1 MVAWFCRT
9 RSFEILSLRKAC
21 SKSNRLF
28 TKAVARQRYCSRFE
42 RHSRFVALRKLFLLF
57 SVRSSILG
65 KNMKS
70 KPDRTLD
77 CVGLYCPEPVFKTRL
92 ELDEMKVGETLEVLA
107 DDPAA
112 ESDIRSLVKNLK
124 QELVSVVRKGDQ
136 VQIMIKKVK

>member
-1 MVAWFCRT
+1 
-9 RSFEILSLRKAC
+9 
-21 SKSNRLF
+21 
-28 TKAVARQRYCSRFE
+28 
-42 RHSRFVALRKLFLLF
+42 
-57 SVRSSILG
+57 
-65 KNMKS
+65 MKS

-112 ESDIRSLVKNLK
+112 ESDIRSLVKNLG